1 MSVWFVVVFQLL
13 SCVRLFVTP
22 LTAVHQASLS
32 FSVFH
37 SLLKLMSIQLVMLS
51 NHLILWCRV
60 SFCVQSF
67 PAWGSFPMSWLFPSG
82 GQSIGASASESV
94 PPMNIQ
100 DWFPL
105 GFTGLISWQSKGL
118 SRVFL
123 NTTVQKHPI
132 FSTQPSLWTT
142 VTSIHDYWKNH
153 SFD

>member
-1 MSVWFVVVFQLL
+1 MVCCCFSVAKLCPTLCDPVD
-13 SCVRLFVTP
+13 CI
-22 LTAVHQASLS
+22 HQASLS

-82 GQSIGASASESV
+82 GQSIRASALASV
-94 PPMNIQ
+94 LPMNNQ

-105 GFTGLISWQSKGL
+105 GLTDLISLLFKGL
-118 SRVFL
+118 TLKSL
-123 NTTVQKHPI
+123 LHHHSSKA
-132 FSTQPSLWTT
+132 STLRPLSLLYGPTL
-142 VTSIHDYWKNH
+142 TSIHWKK
-153 SFD
+153 S